1 MSSIRKVTK
10 QRAHVLINIHELRS
24 VVWCSYV
31 AVHDG
36 FDSERV
42 CCRERVS
49 RARGECD
56 INGCFSHYCI

>member
-10 QRAHVLINIHELRS
+10 QRAHVLINIHEL
-24 VVWCSYV
+24 

-56 INGCFSHYCI
+56 INGCFIKSEESGLK